1 MKEFSIPMA
10 LVDFIPVI
18 LYFLATN
25 IVAKDLKHR
34 MSKISLIFYRI
45 GTLMVVV
52 ACTLKAL
59 YKLLYAAGVGDFQW
73 MSDQMFSNQAIGFLI
88 AGIVLC
94 TAVTGKKQ
102 RNRVNGFLPTMALVG
117 IMVVGLGAS
126 NASLAYVSSKM
137 TKGGALACF
146 IISFF
151 LCMMMGYLSS
161 KNFDKA
167 YMNWAAEGI
176 NILGQGLL
184 YIGCRIL
191 RKAGLEKF

>member
-10 LVDFIPVI
+10 VIDFVPVV

-34 MSKISLIFYRI
+34 MSKVQSVLYRV
-45 GTLMVVV
+45 GTLMVVI
-52 ACTLKAL
+52 ACSLKAL

-73 MSDQMFSNQAIGFLI
+73 MSDQMFSNQAVGFLI
-88 AGIVLC
+88 AGITLTTV
-94 TAVTGKKQ
+94 VMGRKK
-102 RNRVNGFLPTMALVG
+102 NRLNGFLPTMALVG

-126 NASLAYVSSKM
+126 NASLSYVASKM
-137 TKGGALACF
+137 KKGGALTCF
-146 IISFF
+146 VIAFF

-161 KNFDKA
+161 KDFDQE
-167 YMNWAAEGI
+167 YMNWIAEGI

-191 RKAGLEKF
+191 RKAGLAKY